1 MLENADAWFKGKG
14 KIVLPS
20 SPRYAPGKS
29 NGEKVGYM
37 TGTLAGKVALVTG
50 ASSGIGAAA
59 AVAIAAAG
67 ATVAISAR
75 RKDRLD
81 ELVAQIEAAGGKA
94 LALPGDMTIE
104 AEAVKAVEDTVAAFG
119 RIDILINS
127 AGVMQAGGIIEADLD
142 LMRRVFDINLFAT
155 LYTCKPAV
163 AHMLTQGGGDIINV
177 SSMAGRKGGPY
188 TSAYSGSKHALNA
201 MTDGMRQE
209 LGDKNIRCTILM
221 PGATETEV
229 AGGIVDP
236 QWREMIAKHVSKDG
250 AVKASEMADTIVFI
264 LSLPR
269 NVNISEI
276 HVRPTI
282 DTTA

>member
-1 MLENADAWFKGKG
+1 MAG
-14 KIVLPS
+14 S
-20 SPRYAPGKS
+20 
-29 NGEKVGYM
+29 
-37 TGTLAGKVALVTG
+37 LAGKVALVTG

-59 AVAIAAAG
+59 AVELAKAG
-67 ATVAISAR
+67 ATIAVSAR
-75 RKDRLD
+75 RADRLAG
-81 ELVAQIEAAGGKA
+81 LVEQIVAAGGKA
-94 LALPGDMTIE
+94 LALPGDMMVE
-104 AEAVKAVEDTVAAFG
+104 AEAIKAVEDTVAQLG
-119 RIDILINS
+119 RIDILVNS
-127 AGVMQAGGIIEADLD
+127 AGVMQAGGIENADLD
-142 LMRRVFDINLFAT
+142 LFRKVFDINLFAT
-155 LYTCKPAV
+155 IYTCKAAA
-163 AHMLTQGGGDIINV
+163 AHMLEQGGGDIINV
-177 SSMAGRKGGPY
+177 SSMAGRKGGPM

-209 LGDKNIRCTILM
+209 LGDRNIRVTILM

-236 QWREMIAKHVSKDG
+236 QWREMIAKHVSKEG
-250 AVKASEMADTIVFI
+250 AVKASEMAETIVFI